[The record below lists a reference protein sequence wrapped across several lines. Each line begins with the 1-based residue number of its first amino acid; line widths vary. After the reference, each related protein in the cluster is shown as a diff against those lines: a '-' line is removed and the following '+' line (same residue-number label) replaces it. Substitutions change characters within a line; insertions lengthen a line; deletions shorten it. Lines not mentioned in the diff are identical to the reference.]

1 MSSSK
6 LNALEMKASF
16 NEDTCNSSYGSYYMF
31 ANIKLLSKSKPCS
44 LTLIFSQDKT
54 HYES

>member
-16 NEDTCNSSYGSYYMF
+16 NEDTCNSFYRIYYMF